1 MGPPSTRRRSRSRE
15 TRAASL
21 EKLNQT
27 GSIKINKSLCV
38 DKRTRYSVENRSASR
53 QGSKD
58 RGESSSWRDSE
69 DNIDK
74 RKVGG
79 IHVIGK
85 RKVLIA
91 KVRKTVVIQ
100 PRQGKWIPVSVDNLN
115 RKNNT
120 DFFISLLLNTII
132 ERNLIVSKFSPP
144 PQAGAL
150 LSPSMYMI
158 NNNDI
163 FMQVIKGETLAMLGS
178 LEARGGER
186 ARRDKRPGNA
196 TLPLMFFGL
205 VAALMVPIKGE
216 ENFGV
221 VGYDCSDP
229 SNIRVYDAG
238 ACCQQDQE
246 VQGEPEVVKILQIVN
261 TEKLSGYKTLTNKTQ
276 VFNEISIMENWLIIH
291 VINSRTLLV
300 LYSW

>member
-1 MGPPSTRRRSRSRE
+1 
-15 TRAASL
+15 
-21 EKLNQT
+21 
-27 GSIKINKSLCV
+27 
-38 DKRTRYSVENRSASR
+38 
-53 QGSKD
+53 
-58 RGESSSWRDSE
+58 
-69 DNIDK
+69 
-74 RKVGG
+74 
-79 IHVIGK
+79 
-85 RKVLIA
+85 
-91 KVRKTVVIQ
+91 
-100 PRQGKWIPVSVDNLN
+100 
-115 RKNNT
+115 
-120 DFFISLLLNTII
+120 
-132 ERNLIVSKFSPP
+132 
-144 PQAGAL
+144 
-150 LSPSMYMI
+150 
-158 NNNDI
+158 
-163 FMQVIKGETLAMLGS
+163 MQVIKGETLARLGS

-196 TLPLMFFGL
+196 TLPLMFLGL

-221 VGYDCSDP
+221 DGYDCSDP

-300 LYSW
+300 LYLW